1 MMSTASMALD
11 GRAIPPVSQSR
22 QGWPPLRTPGAA
34 RATSGAVAVRWPPF
48 ISWRSFTGMD
58 QVTAKLVQRLLAAWR
73 HHRRHGDG
81 AFALL
86 AAGACWLACGAL
98 VNVRIAPAMPFLW
111 VFATPAVVAAT
122 RLPPAMLAALAF
134 ATPIAYTLIASGQVP
149 ALLPGLHST
158 GLVLLMTAAALVAYS
173 LLRTH
178 QETQRREAEARL
190 LQEFDRFRSELLTMI
205 SHELRTPLTVVHGY
219 AQYLEAKAATCDPAS
234 VAQIASRIRA
244 RSAELARLIEELVSF
259 ERLERGD
266 LTLMLRDFD
275 LVPLLRELASS
286 WRRQPGGERLV
297 LEAPDH
303 LVVHGDPLRLRQVV
317 AHLVQNALQ
326 YAPEREV
333 ILRAWA
339 MPARIRV
346 EVQDYGPGIPRD
358 EQHRIWEKLYRGRR
372 VAGMNVARGS
382 GLGLAIVKTLVE
394 AHGGRVG
401 LESALGAGARF
412 WLELPAARPSAE
424 SSICSPST
432 GVSGARVPGHSG

>member
-22 QGWPPLRTPGAA
+22 QGWPLLRTPGAA
-34 RATSGAVAVRWPPF
+34 RAASGTVAVRWPPF
-48 ISWRSFTGMD
+48 ISWRSLAGID
-58 QVTAKLVQRLLAAWR
+58 QVTVKLVQRRLMAAW
-73 HHRRHGDG
+73 HHRRRHGDG

-98 VNVRIAPAMPFLW
+98 VNVRLAPAMPFLW
-111 VFATPAVVAAT
+111 VFAAPAVVAAT
-122 RLPPAMLAALAF
+122 CLPPAMLAALAF

-149 ALLPGLHST
+149 ALLPGLHSA
-158 GLVLLMTAAALVAYS
+158 GLVLLMAAAALVAYS

-234 VAQIASRIRA
+234 VAQIAARIRA

-259 ERLERGD
+259 ERLEQGE
-266 LTLMLRDFD
+266 LGLLLRDFD

-286 WRRQPGGERLV
+286 WRGQPGGERLV
-297 LEAPDH
+297 LEVPDQ

-317 AHLVQNALQ
+317 ANLVQNALQ

-333 ILRAWA
+333 ILRAWS
-339 MPARIRV
+339 MPSQVRI
-346 EVQDYGPGIPRD
+346 EVQDFGPGIPRD
-358 EQHRIWEKLYRGRR
+358 EQHRIWEKLYRGRC

-401 LESALGAGARF
+401 VESAPGAGAQF
-412 WLELPAARPSAE
+412 WLELPAVQPSA
-424 SSICSPST
+424 
-432 GVSGARVPGHSG
+432 AQ